1 MQSNFSDPEIERK
14 IYLKRVTLSIIF
26 ISLLTLILVARYFD
40 LQITKHEDFVT
51 NSEKNRVHVRPLAP
65 ARGIIYDRNGE
76 ILAHNIP
83 ITNLS
88 IVREHTDDL
97 DALINKLKSLIEISD
112 NEIDV
117 FLDRLKRRKP
127 YEPTPLKYDLTEKMQ
142 AILAVNEFDLDG
154 IEVSAKLKREYP
166 EKELFA
172 HVLGYVGRI
181 NESELENIDTPS
193 YRGTD
198 SIGKTGLE
206 KFYESELLGQVGSQ
220 NVETNARGRVMKTL
234 GENQPIAGNNLMLT
248 LDREIQLTAFNEF
261 QGRKGALVALDVKSG
276 EILALMSSPSYDPN
290 LFTSGISQE
299 KYSALL
305 KSDDK
310 PLFNRA
316 VAGQYPPGSTIKPL
330 FGLIALHTQHVFPN
344 TVIKDPGYFLMEG
357 IDRPWREPKK
367 GGHGSSVNLNQAIT
381 ESCDV
386 FFYEI
391 GAKVGIDALSSFS
404 QKFGLGK
411 KTGLDLPGETTGIMP
426 SRQWKIEKR
435 GSAWFD
441 GDTINTSIGQGFML
455 VTPIQLALMTG
466 IIANKGR
473 SMSPQLI
480 KAVNSIPAKN
490 QFLNTPFEIQDEH
503 WEYIHNAMANVVHS
517 STGTAKLINKD
528 LNYKI
533 AGKTGTAQVIS
544 ISEEEDYDKSKID
557 PSQWDHALFVAFAP
571 LDDPEIAVA
580 LIVENGEFGSVTAA
594 PIAKSVLDAYMK
606 NRI

>member
-14 IYLKRVTLSIIF
+14 IYLKRITLSIIF
-26 ISLLTLILVARYFD
+26 ITLLTLILVARYFD
-40 LQITKHEDFVT
+40 LQITNHEDFVT

-97 DALINKLKSLIEISD
+97 NALINKLRSLIEISD

-154 IEVSAKLKREYP
+154 IEISAKLKREYP

-206 KFYESELLGQVGSQ
+206 KFYESKLLGQVGSQ
-220 NVETNARGRVMKTL
+220 NVETNARGRVMRTL
-234 GENQPIAGNNLMLT
+234 GENQPSAGNNLILT
-248 LDREIQLTAFNEF
+248 LDKEIQLTAFNEF
-261 QGRKGALVALDVKSG
+261 KGRKGALVALDVKSG

-290 LFTSGISQE
+290 LFTSGITQE

-330 FGLIALHTQHVFPN
+330 FGLIALHTQHVFPH

-367 GGHGSSVNLNQAIT
+367 GGHGSSVDLNQAIT

-391 GAKVGIDALSSFS
+391 GARVGIDVLSSMS

-441 GDTINTSIGQGFML
+441 GDTINMSIGQGFML

-473 SMSPQLI
+473 FMSPQLI
-480 KAVNSIPAKN
+480 KAVNSIPIKS
-490 QFLNTPFEIQDEH
+490 QLLNTPFEIQDEH
-503 WEYIHNAMANVVHS
+503 WKYIHNAMANVVHS

-544 ISEEEDYDKSKID
+544 ISAEEDYDKSKID
-557 PSQWDHALFVAFAP
+557 PSQWDHALFIAFAP

>member
-14 IYLKRVTLSIIF
+14 IYLKRITLSIIC

-40 LQITKHEDFVT
+40 LQITNHEDFVT

-88 IVREHTDDL
+88 VVREHTDDL
-97 DALINKLKSLIEISD
+97 NALINKLRSLIEISD

-154 IEVSAKLKREYP
+154 IEISAKLKREYP

-181 NESELENIDTPS
+181 NESELKNIDTPS

-206 KFYESELLGQVGSQ
+206 KFYESKLLGQVGSQ
-220 NVETNARGRVMKTL
+220 NVETNARGRVMRTL
-234 GENQPIAGNNLMLT
+234 GENQPTAGNNLMLT
-248 LDREIQLTAFNEF
+248 LDKEIQLTAFNEF

-290 LFTSGISQE
+290 LFTSGITQE

-330 FGLIALHTQHVFPN
+330 FGLIALHTQHVFPH

-367 GGHGSSVNLNQAIT
+367 GGHGSSVDLNQAIT

-391 GAKVGIDALSSFS
+391 GARVGIDALSSFS

-441 GDTINTSIGQGFML
+441 GDTINMSIGQGFML

-473 SMSPQLI
+473 FMSPQLI
-480 KAVNSIPAKN
+480 KAVNSIPIKS
-490 QFLNTPFEIQDEH
+490 QLLNTPFEIQDEH
-503 WEYIHNAMANVVHS
+503 WKYIHNAMANVVHS
-517 STGTAKLINKD
+517 SRGTAKLINKD

-544 ISEEEDYDKSKID
+544 ISAEEDYDKSKLD

-606 NRI
+606 NRT

>member
-14 IYLKRVTLSIIF
+14 IYLKRITLSIIC

-40 LQITKHEDFVT
+40 LQITNHEDFVT

-88 IVREHTDDL
+88 VVREHTDDL
-97 DALINKLKSLIEISD
+97 NALINKLRSLIEISD

-154 IEVSAKLKREYP
+154 IEISAKLKREYP

-206 KFYESELLGQVGSQ
+206 KFYESKLLGQVGSQ
-220 NVETNARGRVMKTL
+220 NVETNARGRVMRTL
-234 GENQPIAGNNLMLT
+234 GENQPTAGNNLMLT
-248 LDREIQLTAFNEF
+248 LDKEIQLTAFNEF

-290 LFTSGISQE
+290 LFTSGITQE

-330 FGLIALHTQHVFPN
+330 FGLIALHTQHVFPH

-367 GGHGSSVNLNQAIT
+367 GGHGSSVDLNQAIT

-391 GAKVGIDALSSFS
+391 GARVGIDALSSMS
-404 QKFGLGK
+404 QKFGLGG
-411 KTGLDLPGETTGIMP
+411 KTGLDLPGETNGIMP

-441 GDTINTSIGQGFML
+441 GDTINMSIGQGFML

-473 SMSPQLI
+473 FMSPQLI
-480 KAVNSIPAKN
+480 KSVNSIPTKN

-503 WEYIHNAMANVVHS
+503 WKYIHNAMANVVHS

-544 ISEEEDYDKSKID
+544 ISAEEDYDKSKID
-557 PSQWDHALFVAFAP
+557 PSQWDHALFIAFAP

>member
-1 MQSNFSDPEIERK
+1 
-14 IYLKRVTLSIIF
+14 
-26 ISLLTLILVARYFD
+26 
-40 LQITKHEDFVT
+40 
-51 NSEKNRVHVRPLAP
+51 
-65 ARGIIYDRNGE
+65 
-76 ILAHNIP
+76 
-83 ITNLS
+83 
-88 IVREHTDDL
+88 
-97 DALINKLKSLIEISD
+97 
-112 NEIDV
+112 
-117 FLDRLKRRKP
+117 
-127 YEPTPLKYDLTEKMQ
+127 
-142 AILAVNEFDLDG
+142 
-154 IEVSAKLKREYP
+154 
-166 EKELFA
+166 
-172 HVLGYVGRI
+172 
-181 NESELENIDTPS
+181 
-193 YRGTD
+193 
-198 SIGKTGLE
+198 
-206 KFYESELLGQVGSQ
+206 
-220 NVETNARGRVMKTL
+220 
-234 GENQPIAGNNLMLT
+234 
-248 LDREIQLTAFNEF
+248 
-261 QGRKGALVALDVKSG
+261 
-276 EILALMSSPSYDPN
+276 MSSPSYDPN
-290 LFTSGISQE
+290 LFTSGITQE

-367 GGHGSSVNLNQAIT
+367 GGHGSSVDLNQAIT

-391 GAKVGIDALSSFS
+391 GARVGIDALSSIS
-404 QKFGLGK
+404 QKFGLGE

-441 GDTINTSIGQGFML
+441 GDTINMSIGQGFML

-473 SMSPQLI
+473 FMSPQLI
-480 KAVNSIPAKN
+480 KSVNSIPTKN
-490 QFLNTPFEIQDEH
+490 QFLNTLFEIQDEH
-503 WEYIHNAMANVVHS
+503 WKYIHNAMANVVHS

-544 ISEEEDYDKSKID
+544 ISAEEDYDKSKID
-557 PSQWDHALFVAFAP
+557 PSQWDHALFIAFAP

>member
-14 IYLKRVTLSIIF
+14 IYLKRITLSIIC

-40 LQITKHEDFVT
+40 LQITNHEDFVT

-88 IVREHTDDL
+88 VVREHTDDL
-97 DALINKLKSLIEISD
+97 NALINKLRSLIEISD

-154 IEVSAKLKREYP
+154 IEISAKLKREYP

-206 KFYESELLGQVGSQ
+206 KFYESKLLGQVGSQ
-220 NVETNARGRVMKTL
+220 NIETNARGRVMRTL
-234 GENQPIAGNNLMLT
+234 GENQPTAGNNLMLT
-248 LDREIQLTAFNEF
+248 LDKEIQLTAFNEF

-290 LFTSGISQE
+290 LFTSGITQE

-330 FGLIALHTQHVFPN
+330 FGLMALHTQHISPN

-367 GGHGSSVNLNQAIT
+367 GGHGSSVDLNQAIT

-391 GAKVGIDALSSFS
+391 GARVGIDALSSMS
-404 QKFGLGK
+404 QKFGLGE
-411 KTGLDLPGETTGIMP
+411 KTGLDLPGETNGIMP

-441 GDTINTSIGQGFML
+441 GDTINMSIGQGFML

-466 IIANKGR
+466 IIANKGKF
-473 SMSPQLI
+473 MSPQLI
-480 KAVNSIPAKN
+480 KAVNSIPTKS
-490 QFLNTPFEIQDEH
+490 QLLNTPFQIQDEH
-503 WEYIHNAMANVVHS
+503 WKYIHNAMANVVHS

-544 ISEEEDYDKSKID
+544 ISAEEDYDKSKID
-557 PSQWDHALFVAFAP
+557 PSQWDHALFIAFAP

>member
-14 IYLKRVTLSIIF
+14 IYLKRITLSIIF
-26 ISLLTLILVARYFD
+26 IALLTLILVARYFD
-40 LQITKHEDFVT
+40 LQITNHEDFVT

-97 DALINKLKSLIEISD
+97 NALINKLRSLIEISD

-154 IEVSAKLKREYP
+154 IEISAKLKREYP

-206 KFYESELLGQVGSQ
+206 KFYESKLLGQVGSQ
-220 NVETNARGRVMKTL
+220 NVETNARGRVMRTL
-234 GENQPIAGNNLMLT
+234 GENQPSAGNNLMLT
-248 LDREIQLTAFNEF
+248 LDKEIQLTAFNEF

-290 LFTSGISQE
+290 LFTSGITQE

-344 TVIKDPGYFLMEG
+344 TAIKDPGYFLMEG

-367 GGHGSSVNLNQAIT
+367 GGHGSSVDLNQAIT

-391 GAKVGIDALSSFS
+391 GARVGIDALSSIS

-441 GDTINTSIGQGFML
+441 GDTINMSIGQGFML

-473 SMSPQLI
+473 FMPPQLI
-480 KAVNSIPAKN
+480 KAVNSIPTKS
-490 QFLNTPFEIQDEH
+490 QLLNTPFEIQDEH
-503 WEYIHNAMANVVHS
+503 WKYIHNAMANVVHS

-544 ISEEEDYDKSKID
+544 ISAEEDYDKSKID
-557 PSQWDHALFVAFAP
+557 PSQWDHALFIAFAP

-594 PIAKSVLDAYMK
+594 PIAKTVLDAYMK

>member
-14 IYLKRVTLSIIF
+14 IYLKRITLSIIC

-40 LQITKHEDFVT
+40 LQITNHEDFVT

-88 IVREHTDDL
+88 VVREHTDDL
-97 DALINKLKSLIEISD
+97 NALINKLRSLIEISD

-154 IEVSAKLKREYP
+154 IEISAKLKREYP

-181 NESELENIDTPS
+181 NESELKNIDTPS

-206 KFYESELLGQVGSQ
+206 KFYESKLLGQVGSQ
-220 NVETNARGRVMKTL
+220 NVETNARGRVMRTL
-234 GENQPIAGNNLMLT
+234 GENQPAAGNNLILT
-248 LDREIQLTAFNEF
+248 LDKEIQLTAFNEF

-290 LFTSGISQE
+290 LFTSGITQE

-330 FGLIALHTQHVFPN
+330 FGLIALHTQHVFPH

-367 GGHGSSVNLNQAIT
+367 GGHGSSVDLNQAIT

-391 GAKVGIDALSSFS
+391 GARVGIDALSSFS

-426 SRQWKIEKR
+426 SRQWKIERR

-441 GDTINTSIGQGFML
+441 GDTINMSIGQGFML

-473 SMSPQLI
+473 FMSPQLI
-480 KAVNSIPAKN
+480 KSVNSIPTKN

-503 WEYIHNAMANVVHS
+503 WKYIHNAMANVVHS
-517 STGTAKLINKD
+517 SRGTAKLINKD

-544 ISEEEDYDKSKID
+544 ISAEEDYDKSKLD